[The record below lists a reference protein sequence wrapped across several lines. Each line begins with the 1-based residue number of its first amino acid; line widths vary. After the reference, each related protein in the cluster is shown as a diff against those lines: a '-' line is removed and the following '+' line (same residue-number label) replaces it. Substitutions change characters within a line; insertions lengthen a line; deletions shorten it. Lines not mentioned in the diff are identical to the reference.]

1 MREAKIP
8 TNVLW
13 VDLPNTHKGNE
24 EALRQAMV
32 AHGVVTNI
40 KVFPERQY
48 AFVEFATIEGA
59 SNAKNL
65 LDGRLFNNARIHVLF
80 SSSGLDNL
88 TTLVGFP
95 RSEMYND
102 STHAACDYF
111 GAGRSSHGT
120 SQGYDPR
127 RGRARYLDYGAM
139 PITACIL
146 PAPEAG
152 SSLLSGHSAHS
163 ALDPREAK
171 RVRLDAGIDPYHVRA
186 GIEGLHPG
194 REAYF

>member
-1 MREAKIP
+1 
-8 TNVLW
+8 
-13 VDLPNTHKGNE
+13 
-24 EALRQAMV
+24 
-32 AHGVVTNI
+32 
-40 KVFPERQY
+40 
-48 AFVEFATIEGA
+48 
-59 SNAKNL
+59 
-65 LDGRLFNNARIHVLF
+65 
-80 SSSGLDNL
+80 
-88 TTLVGFP
+88 
-95 RSEMYND
+95 MYND
-102 STHAACDYF
+102 SPHVACDYF
-111 GAGRSSHGT
+111 GAGRNSHGI

-139 PITACIL
+139 PITIGIL

-152 SSLLSGHSAHS
+152 SSLLTVHSAHN